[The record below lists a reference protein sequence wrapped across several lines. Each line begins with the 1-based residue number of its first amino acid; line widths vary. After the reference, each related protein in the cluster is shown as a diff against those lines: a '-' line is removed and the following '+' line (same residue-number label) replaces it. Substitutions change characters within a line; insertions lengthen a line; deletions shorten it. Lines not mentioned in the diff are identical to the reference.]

1 MKEKMQPHFF
11 LHFFHLYLSMQDQY
25 HSRSYYNEAFLEE
38 LRRLNP
44 AQREAVEQIDGPVLV
59 IAGPGTGKT
68 HMLAARIGKIL
79 LDTDTR
85 AYNVLC
91 LTFTDA
97 GVRAMRQR
105 LLQLIGPE
113 AYRVHIYTF
122 HSFCNTIIRD
132 NLELFGRRDLEP
144 LSELERIDLIRSIID
159 ELPYDHPLKRGRSD
173 IYFFEHHLFQLF
185 KQMKTERWTVESVEG
200 KIDEYLQE
208 LPSRKEF
215 IYQVSRGD
223 FKKGDIKEARL
234 KDVQRRM
241 ERLRAACRLYP
252 LYQEKM
258 EQAQRYDYDDMI
270 LWVLDA
276 FEKNESLLRSYQER
290 YLYFLVDEYQDTNGA
305 QNQIIHKLIEYW
317 EHPNIFI
324 VGDDDQSIF
333 EFQGARLK
341 NLVDFY
347 DAFEE
352 QIELVLLKN
361 NYRSSQLILDA
372 STALIR
378 HNEKRIVNNLKGL
391 TIEKLL
397 EAHHPDF
404 GSQTLRP
411 LIQVYANR
419 QQEMVG
425 IVQQLEELQ
434 QQEVPLD
441 EVAVIFAKHRQAEE
455 LLLLLEKKQ
464 IPYSVKREL
473 NILQLPIIL
482 NLRMLLAY
490 LWKES
495 RQAFSGEDLLYKI
508 LHFSYLNIDSVD
520 LAEIS
525 LALAGIGRAE
535 RPQWRRLIGQKNML
549 DDFRVVGQ
557 EPILHFAQFIRDSL
571 QQIYTL
577 SLPAFVERVINR
589 SGLLRHYLQEPDRAG
604 QIEVLKTFMD
614 FVRTESMKDGLLE
627 LGALLDMLDKM
638 DANRLSI
645 PLQRNQVQEE
655 GVQLLTAHSAKGLE
669 FRTVFMI
676 DCVKDHW
683 EPSSRGSNFRFQ
695 LPDTLTYSGE
705 EDAMEARRRLFYVS
719 MTRAQE
725 QLTLSYSLQ
734 NDNGKDLDHALFI
747 DELQSQRVVEVV
759 EKTVAQKDLVDA
771 MALQLQEQEPPVV
784 SVFEKEA
791 VARLLDG
798 FVLSISSMNRYL
810 KCPLS
815 FFYEYVL
822 RVPSQVSEAALY
834 GTAMHNSLQRLF
846 EQMLS
851 SGQKW
856 FPEADVLVRLFER
869 EMMRLQGGFSS
880 KGYERKLQLGKNQL
894 KRYYRKNISS
904 WPRKTRAEYAI
915 RNVEIEGVPLTG
927 IVDRLDWVEDQQVR
941 IVDYKTGTPSEKKVK
956 PPTPSRPYG
965 GTYWRQLY
973 FYQLL
978 YQQSD
983 ISQHPARQ
991 GVISFLDPD
1000 KDGELVEYT
1009 IEFEAEHTNF
1019 IRQLIFETY
1028 QKIMDQ
1034 QFFEGCNEP
1043 NCIWCQ
1049 FLKKN
1054 REMDSF
1060 SEREIEELDD

>member
-1 MKEKMQPHFF
+1 MRNGMKE
-11 LHFFHLYLSMQDQY
+11 QY
-25 HSRSYYNEAFLEE
+25 HDRSYYNEAFLEE
-38 LRRLNP
+38 LQRLNP

-144 LSELERIDLIRSIID
+144 LSELERIDIIRSIID
-159 ELPYDHPLKRGRSD
+159 ELPYDHPVKRGRAD
-173 IYFFEHHLFQLF
+173 VYFFEHHLFQLF
-185 KQMKTERWTVESVEG
+185 RQMKTERWTVEMVEG
-200 KIDEYLQE
+200 KIDEYLTD
-208 LPSRKEF
+208 LPNREEF
-215 IYQVSRGD
+215 IYQISRGD
-223 FKKGDIKEARL
+223 FKKGEIKEAKL

-252 LYQEKM
+252 RYQEKM
-258 EQAQRYDYDDMI
+258 KQAQRYDYDDMI

-305 QNQIIHKLIEYW
+305 QNQLILKLIEYW

-347 DAFEE
+347 ETFQERID
-352 QIELVLLKN
+352 LVLLKN

-372 STALIR
+372 STALIK

-391 TIEKLL
+391 SIEKLL
-397 EAHHPDF
+397 DAHHPEY
-404 GSQTLRP
+404 GQRAIVP
-411 LIQVYANR
+411 NIHVYASR
-419 QQEMVG
+419 RQEMVG
-425 IVQQLEELQ
+425 IVEELVQ
-434 QQEVPLD
+434 LQKDGIPLD
-441 EVAVIFAKHRQAEE
+441 QVAVIFAKHRQAED

-473 NILQLPIIL
+473 NILQLPIVK

-495 RQAFSGEDLLYKI
+495 QQAFSAEDLLYKI
-508 LHFSYLNIDSVD
+508 LHFSYLNIDTLD

-525 LALAGIGRAE
+525 LALAGMDRQD
-535 RPQWRRLIGQKNML
+535 RPKWRRLIGQKHML
-549 DDFRVVGQ
+549 DDFRITEK

-571 QQIYTL
+571 QQVYLL

-589 SGLLRHYLQEPDRAG
+589 SGLLKYFLEEPDRAS
-604 QIEVLKTFMD
+604 QIEVLKTFLD
-614 FVRTESMKDGLLE
+614 FVRTESMKNGDLDMGT
-627 LGALLDMLDKM
+627 LLDMLDKM

-645 PLQRNQVQEE
+645 PLQRNQSQEE

-669 FRTVFMI
+669 FRTVFI
-676 DCVKDHW
+676 LDCVKDHW
-683 EPSSRGSNFRFQ
+683 EPTSRGSNFRFQ

-725 QLTLSYSLQ
+725 QLYLSYSLQ
-734 NDNGKDLDHALFI
+734 DDRGKDLEHALFI
-747 DELQSQRVVEVV
+747 DELRSQDAVETV
-759 EKTVAQKDLVDA
+759 EKKVPEEALVDA
-771 MALQLQEQEPPVV
+771 MALQLQEQEAPVV

-791 VARLLDG
+791 VAGLLEG
-798 FVLSISSMNRYL
+798 FVLSISSMNRFL

-815 FFYEYVL
+815 FFYEYIL
-822 RVPSQVSEAALY
+822 RVPTQVSEAALY

-851 SGQKW
+851 SRQKW
-856 FPEADVLVRLFER
+856 FPEEKVLVRLFEH
-869 EMMRLQGGFSS
+869 EMERLQGGFSQ
-880 KGYERKLQLGKNQL
+880 KGFDRKMELGKNQL
-894 KRYYRKNISS
+894 SKYYKKNIST
-904 WPRKTRAEYAI
+904 WPRRTRPEYAI
-915 RNVEIEGVPLTG
+915 RNIELEGVPLTG
-927 IVDRLDWVEDQQVR
+927 IIDRLDWLDDQEVR
-941 IVDYKTGTPSEKKVK
+941 IVDYKTGAPSASKVK
-956 PPTPSRPYG
+956 PPTPSRPHG

-973 FYQLL
+973 FYLIL

-983 ISQHPARQ
+983 ISSDPARQ

-1000 KDGELVEYT
+1000 KDGKLEEFV
-1009 IEFEAEHTNF
+1009 IEFDPEHRLF
-1019 IRQLIFETY
+1019 VRQLIIETY
-1028 QKIMDQ
+1028 AKIMNQ
-1034 QFFEGCNEP
+1034 AFFEGCNEP
-1043 NCIWCQ
+1043 NCVWCQ

-1054 REMDSF
+1054 IEVDSF
-1060 SEREIEELDD
+1060 SEPEIEELDD